1 MRTLL
6 ILFWV
11 GAIFLFTCTSS
22 FNGFIE
28 SGVFTFKWESHPR
41 ITELL
46 SPLPANLSIDF
57 LHQKIGHIIAF
68 FILTLLLQ
76 LKFPSKLFVLLSAGT
91 YSALTEVLQLYFT
104 RGGRIFD
111 IGFDLIGI
119 LIALALGSLFSTRQ
133 SRQIDL

>member
-1 MRTLL
+1 MRVLF

-11 GAIFLFTCTSS
+11 GAIFIFTCTSS

-28 SGVFTFKWESHPR
+28 SGVFSFKWDSQPE

-46 SPLPANLSIDF
+46 SPLPTHLSIDF

-76 LKFPSKLFVLLSAGT
+76 LKFPSRLFILLSASS
-91 YSALTEVLQLYFT
+91 YSTLTEVLQLYFS

-111 IGFDLIGI
+111 IGFDIIGI
-119 LIALALGSLFSTRQ
+119 LLALALGSFFTTRQ